1 MISRNFFFL
10 SNSFFYSFKNGIK
23 SIFELGKSLKM
34 QIHEKKIDLTKV
46 LFNDFFCPDFFN
58 FSGLK
63 YLISISSKISK
74 SLAEHQEMSNKMD
87 KERKELEM
95 AIARSMV
102 DQQRLEAQKQT
113 QNDLMENH
121 MMKLSLKSEG
131 KLQ

>member
-1 MISRNFFFL
+1 M
-10 SNSFFYSFKNGIK
+10 
-23 SIFELGKSLKM
+23 
-34 QIHEKKIDLTKV
+34 
-46 LFNDFFCPDFFN
+46 
-58 FSGLK
+58 
-63 YLISISSKISK
+63 
-74 SLAEHQEMSNKMD
+74 AEHQEMSNKMD

-131 KLQ
+131 KLH

>member
-1 MISRNFFFL
+1 M
-10 SNSFFYSFKNGIK
+10 
-23 SIFELGKSLKM
+23 
-34 QIHEKKIDLTKV
+34 
-46 LFNDFFCPDFFN
+46 
-58 FSGLK
+58 
-63 YLISISSKISK
+63 
-74 SLAEHQEMSNKMD
+74 AEHQEMSSKMN

-131 KLQ
+131 TSWFFKKCLIYLLFFGVYKFRLFKIEGL

>member
-1 MISRNFFFL
+1 
-10 SNSFFYSFKNGIK
+10 
-23 SIFELGKSLKM
+23 
-34 QIHEKKIDLTKV
+34 
-46 LFNDFFCPDFFN
+46 
-58 FSGLK
+58 
-63 YLISISSKISK
+63 
-74 SLAEHQEMSNKMD
+74 MSNKMD

-131 KLQ
+131 MYDYFFKKSKASFSSFGGVWGGGG

>member
-1 MISRNFFFL
+1 
-10 SNSFFYSFKNGIK
+10 
-23 SIFELGKSLKM
+23 
-34 QIHEKKIDLTKV
+34 
-46 LFNDFFCPDFFN
+46 
-58 FSGLK
+58 
-63 YLISISSKISK
+63 
-74 SLAEHQEMSNKMD
+74 MSNKMD

-131 KLQ
+131 KLH

>member
-1 MISRNFFFL
+1 
-10 SNSFFYSFKNGIK
+10 
-23 SIFELGKSLKM
+23 
-34 QIHEKKIDLTKV
+34 
-46 LFNDFFCPDFFN
+46 
-58 FSGLK
+58 
-63 YLISISSKISK
+63 
-74 SLAEHQEMSNKMD
+74 MSNKMD

-131 KLQ
+131 MYDYFFKKVRLLFLALGEWGIIFEMGTYSNT

>member
-1 MISRNFFFL
+1 
-10 SNSFFYSFKNGIK
+10 
-23 SIFELGKSLKM
+23 
-34 QIHEKKIDLTKV
+34 
-46 LFNDFFCPDFFN
+46 
-58 FSGLK
+58 
-63 YLISISSKISK
+63 
-74 SLAEHQEMSNKMD
+74 MD

-131 KLQ
+131 MYDYFFKKSKASFSSFGGVWGGG